1 MQTILPAVQHSCK
14 DGRRIICPQ
23 NRNGSYRHSLA
34 DEKRIANRRYR
45 RALNRVTRKFNTD
58 PELFDSEVFNAPSY
72 SSWDVC

>member
-1 MQTILPAVQHSCK
+1 MMTTLPAVQFSCK
-14 DGRRIICPQ
+14 DGKRIICPHS
-23 NRNGSYRHSLA
+23 RDGKYRFSMSE
-34 DEKRIANRRYR
+34 DKRIANRRYR